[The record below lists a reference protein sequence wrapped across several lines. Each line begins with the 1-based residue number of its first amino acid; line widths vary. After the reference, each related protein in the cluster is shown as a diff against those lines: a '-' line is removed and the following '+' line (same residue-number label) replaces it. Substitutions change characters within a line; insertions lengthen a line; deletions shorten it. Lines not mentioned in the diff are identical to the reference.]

1 MGGFTLCLRLYV
13 TPRDAI
19 KLQYETSRESDG
31 ADYCPFILRACFSGG
46 FCLLQFMR
54 TGILPVCVWLFCSA
68 QGTTDH
74 FYVGSIFVLDSK
86 LLHWVDLR
94 RSGGVKNKYFMLP
107 NIYDFIHC
115 LCLTVLQNL
124 MPSLAQM
131 WMSASTQNV

>member
-54 TGILPVCVWLFCSA
+54 TGILVSMCLVILFCT
-68 QGTTDH
+68 GDH
-74 FYVGSIFVLDSK
+74 RPF
-86 LLHWVDLR
+86 
-94 RSGGVKNKYFMLP
+94 
-107 NIYDFIHC
+107 
-115 LCLTVLQNL
+115 LCGQYICFRL
-124 MPSLAQM
+124 
-131 WMSASTQNV
+131 